1 MFTPKHRIVLKVSIN
16 DLPLVKPGSLVETKV
31 SFIVEIIYQCDL

>member
-1 MFTPKHRIVLKVSIN
+1 MVTLKHITLLKASIN
-16 DLPLVKPGSLVETKV
+16 GLTLYKREGLAEKI